1 MADQTRIVEPVNHR
15 IADALTAPGCA
26 WRVNLKELAATE
38 GYVCRLPESRPQI
51 DRGLAA
57 LFGHVM

>member
-15 IADALTAPGCA
+15 IADALTGPGCA

-38 GYVCRLPESRPQI
+38 GYVLPI
-51 DRGLAA
+51 A
-57 LFGHVM
+57 